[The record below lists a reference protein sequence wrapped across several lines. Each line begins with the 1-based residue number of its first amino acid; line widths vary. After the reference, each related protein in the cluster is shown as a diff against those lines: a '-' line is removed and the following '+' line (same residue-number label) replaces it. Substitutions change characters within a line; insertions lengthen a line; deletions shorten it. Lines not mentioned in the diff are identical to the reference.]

1 MVLRNPRVLRYAG
14 GLPSSGYSLIELLT
28 VICISAILLSLGS
41 GFIDDSINRYKAG
54 QNISQLQLLLA
65 DARAAALFSNTKV
78 SLCPLSSQRVCT
90 NDWNQDLT
98 LFTDSNHNR
107 KLDSHESILQT
118 FPATLNNKTLRHFN
132 NLAIGFDANG
142 FAAHSTGSLSYC
154 YKERGTV
161 GAVFIISRNG
171 RIRHSKTTNA
181 ENLPKTANGN
191 DIPCPS

>member
-1 MVLRNPRVLRYAG
+1 MVLRYSGVLLNSAG
-14 GLPSSGYSLIELLT
+14 LRSSGYSLIELLT
-28 VICISAILLSLGS
+28 IISISAILLSLGS
-41 GFIDDSINRYKAG
+41 GFIDDSINRFKAA
-54 QNISQLQLLLA
+54 QHISQLQLALA
-65 DARAAALFSNTKV
+65 DARTAALSSNTKV
-78 SLCPLSSQRVCT
+78 SLCPLNSQLKCA

-107 KLDSHESILQT
+107 TLDAHEIILQT

-132 NLAIGFDANG
+132 NLAIGFDARG

-154 YKERGTV
+154 YKGRETV

-171 RIRHSKTTNA
+171 RIRHSKSTNA
-181 ENLPKTANGN
+181 DNLPKTANGN